1 MMIKLNP
8 ADLHGG
14 GPMMMMSITGSCFQ
28 EVLAGTAFIIQIQ
41 IYICTMPW
49 QCHGIAMAMPCLALP
64 LPWHCHAMAVPWHS
78 AMAQMALPWHCHGNA
93 LALPWHCHHGIAHG
107 IAMAMPWPSAEGAY
121 QLAKC

>member
-49 QCHGIAMAMPCLALP
+49 QCHGNAMAGTECV
-64 LPWHCHAMAVPWHS
+64 MA
-78 AMAQMALPWHCHGNA
+78 C
-93 LALPWHCHHGIAHG
+93 HG
-107 IAMAMPWPSAEGAY
+107 IAMALS
-121 QLAKC
+121 